1 MPENLK
7 VILITGA
14 SSGIGKAAA
23 EHLADIGYKVYGT
36 SRYPGSYPTPKNYEL
51 IPLDVTDT
59 SSVTSAIDLVNQN
72 ENRIDVLINN
82 AGMGIA
88 GDIEH
93 TSFDKDK
100 EQVETLFFGT
110 LRMIKQVLPN
120 MRKQGSG
127 MIINISSIGGL
138 IGLPYQ
144 NMYSAAKFAVE
155 GLSESLYKELRKT
168 NIDIVLVEPG
178 DFKTN
183 FTARRIVD
191 KSSSNSEKFQKVI
204 KQIEHD
210 ENNGQDPI
218 LIAKMLAKIIEKS
231 NPRLRY
237 VVGAFDQKLAAFLKR
252 ILPNRI
258 FDWIIMKHYKVV

>member
-1 MPENLK
+1 MSIKPK

-14 SSGIGKAAA
+14 SSGIGKAAS
-23 EHLADIGYKVYGT
+23 EYLADIGHKVYGT
-36 SRYPGSYPTPKNYEL
+36 SRYPGSYPAPTNFEL
-51 IPLDVTDT
+51 IPLDVTD
-59 SSVTSAIDLVNQN
+59 SNSVVSVVNLIL
-72 ENRIDVLINN
+72 EKEKSIDVLINN

-93 TSFDKDK
+93 TTIDKDK

-110 LRMIKQVLPN
+110 LRMIKQVLPV
-120 MRKQGSG
+120 MRVQNSG
-127 MIINISSIGGL
+127 IIINISSIGGL

-168 NIDIVLVEPG
+168 NINIVLVEPG

-183 FTARRIVD
+183 FTDRREID
-191 KSSSNSEKFQKVI
+191 KTSNKSDSFKKVI
-204 KQIEHD
+204 DQIERD
-210 ENNGQDPI
+210 ENNGQNPI
-218 LIAKMLAKIIEKS
+218 LIAKLLEKIIEKS

-237 VVGAFDQKLAAFLKR
+237 VVGSFDQKLAAFLKR
-252 ILPNRI
+252 ILPNRL
-258 FDWIIMKHYKVV
+258 FDWIIMKHYKVL